1 MLVLCGFALPSLC
14 RFSVYCSFWVL
25 AALTFA
31 HWQEEQSWEG
41 SYAGSSVVM
50 DTVGFVL
57 FTKNC
62 SVLPA
67 FLVPHDT
74 EDVHGLHEITQLPQN
89 LARSLTQICSDTN
102 QSLWP
107 LHNIR
112 MFQLSRT
119 PNYRWDESL
128 KIDSAL
134 SGCFYLDSLGPAFKV
149 STLEPQS
156 AHVPTWYSHEFPYTG
171 STHWTTAMNSE
182 SSLSAI

>member
-1 MLVLCGFALPSLC
+1 MFGLRIALGSCSVALPCLLC
-14 RFSVYCSFWVL
+14 CFSVCSSFWVL
-25 AALTFA
+25 VALTFA
-31 HWQEEQSWEG
+31 DWQEKQSWEG
-41 SYAGSSVVM
+41 SCAGSSVVM
-50 DTVGFVL
+50 DSVGFVL

-67 FLVPHDT
+67 FLVPHGT

-89 LARSLTQICSDTN
+89 LARTLTQICSDTN

-128 KIDSAL
+128 EIDSAL
-134 SGCFYLDSLGPAFKV
+134 SGYFYLDSLGPAFKV
-149 STLEPQS
+149 GTLAPSS
-156 AHVPTWYSHEFPYTG
+156 AAQLTATVCTCSHIVQP
-171 STHWTTAMNSE
+171 
-182 SSLSAI
+182 